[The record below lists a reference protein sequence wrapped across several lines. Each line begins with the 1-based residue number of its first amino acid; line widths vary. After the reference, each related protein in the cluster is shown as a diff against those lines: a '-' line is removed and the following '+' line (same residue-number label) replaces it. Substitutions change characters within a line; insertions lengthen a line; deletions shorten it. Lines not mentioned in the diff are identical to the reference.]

1 MLQREKTLHLFWREC
16 CVWLRRCQ
24 VAVVDFPG
32 GAWYDGTSER
42 DWRRKT
48 HDLWRE
54 ADRAAET
61 GGAEPGGPGGAAGRL
76 PSGGEPL
83 GTGAALPDAAKLLPC
98 ARLFSVDVEWL
109 LDEEQD
115 GEDRLSAAE
124 FLQGTER
131 PSVHR
136 DWPWY
141 IAGGIVTG
149 AGSLGMVT
157 MGILSAVFP
166 VVVSEAPAGV
176 EWVRIYTGLAGF
188 LKAHGVE
195 WLFALWAAVALAGL
209 WLLAQPPIRRRE
221 QTASQ
226 FSPWYAAGVAVG
238 LYGVGQ
244 TAWYVQLGKLR
255 DLPLLAL
262 FLAAA
267 VWCTVRQFW
276 RLGGEPDETRR
287 RQERIIALLYTVAQ
301 GVLLLLTAE
310 AGFGLVALVLHIGV
324 YFICAAAITWRR
336 SGRGKH

>member
-1 MLQREKTLHLFWREC
+1 MMGPAK
-16 CVWLRRCQ
+16 
-24 VAVVDFPG
+24 
-32 GAWYDGTSER
+32 
-42 DWRRKT
+42 
-48 HDLWRE
+48 
-54 ADRAAET
+54 ET
-61 GGAEPGGPGGAAGRL
+61 GGGRL
-76 PSGGEPL
+76 MTFGEKLTGLRKREELSQEALAEQL
-83 GTGAALPDAAKLLPC
+83 GVSRQAVSRWEQGAALPDAAKLLPC

-226 FSPWYAAGVAVG
+226 FSSWYAAGVAVG

-324 YFICAAAITWRR
+324 YFICAAAITWTR

>member
-1 MLQREKTLHLFWREC
+1 MTFGEKLTGLRKREGLSQGALAEQLGVSR
-16 CVWLRRCQ
+16 Q
-24 VAVVDFPG
+24 AVSR
-32 GAWYDGTSER
+32 WEQ
-42 DWRRKT
+42 
-48 HDLWRE
+48 
-54 ADRAAET
+54 
-61 GGAEPGGPGGAAGRL
+61 
-76 PSGGEPL
+76 
-83 GTGAALPDAAKLLPC
+83 GAALPDAAKLLPC

-109 LDEEQD
+109 LDVDQD

-124 FLQGTER
+124 FLLGTER
-131 PSVHR
+131 PAV
-136 DWPWY
+136 
-141 IAGGIVTG
+141 
-149 AGSLGMVT
+149 
-157 MGILSAVFP
+157 LSAVCP

-226 FSPWYAAGVAVG
+226 FSSWYAAGVAVG

-255 DLPLLAL
+255 DLPVLAL

>member
-1 MLQREKTLHLFWREC
+1 MGKIGFRRRSSCRERKGPLF
-16 CVWLRRCQ
+16 
-24 VAVVDFPG
+24 
-32 GAWYDGTSER
+32 T
-42 DWRRKT
+42 
-48 HDLWRE
+48 
-54 ADRAAET
+54 ET
-61 GGAEPGGPGGAAGRL
+61 GPGISPAASS
-76 PSGGEPL
+76 PAP
-83 GTGAALPDAAKLLPC
+83 
-98 ARLFSVDVEWL
+98 
-109 LDEEQD
+109 
-115 GEDRLSAAE
+115 
-124 FLQGTER
+124 
-131 PSVHR
+131 
-136 DWPWY
+136 
-141 IAGGIVTG
+141 
-149 AGSLGMVT
+149 GSLGMVT

-226 FSPWYAAGVAVG
+226 FSSWYAAGVAVG

-255 DLPLLAL
+255 DLPVLAL

-301 GVLLLLTAE
+301 GSPSPADGGGGLWPGGAGAPYWGVFHLRCSHNLEAVRQGKALNTKTGGRSPGLLPLCL
-310 AGFGLVALVLHIGV
+310 FGYPI
-324 YFICAAAITWRR
+324 R
-336 SGRGKH
+336 